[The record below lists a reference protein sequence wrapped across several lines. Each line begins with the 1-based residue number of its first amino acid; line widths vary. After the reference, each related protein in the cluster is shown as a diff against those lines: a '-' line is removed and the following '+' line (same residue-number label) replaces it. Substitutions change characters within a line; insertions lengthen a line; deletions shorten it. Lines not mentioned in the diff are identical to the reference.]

1 MPWYPYRQAISEVVI
16 GDGVTGIGDY
26 AFYGC
31 NITNLTIGNDVVR
44 IGKSA
49 FSYIGDE
56 EAAGTRI
63 LGYGKCGDK
72 VIWVLYESGLL
83 KISGTGAM
91 TSHPWDGA
99 RAKYVQ
105 KVVIESGVT
114 SICDSA
120 FKDCIFLTNISMSN
134 KLISIGARAF
144 YRCSSLR
151 TISIPNV
158 SSIGQETFFGC
169 ESLTSVSIPTSVSSI
184 GNSAFS
190 GCTNLASVSLDGNN
204 LRTIGAN
211 AFNGCSKLNNI
222 TIPNGVTTLGN
233 QAFSQCGSLSITIPD
248 SVTSIGNDVFSKT
261 TPTITVPLCGSVAHQ
276 YALTNNYS
284 VSFDAHRSIVNDDA
298 VEPTCTQ
305 TGLTAGSHCESC
317 GEVFTAQDVID
328 ALGHAWG
335 EVTYIW
341 AEDNSTVTASH
352 TCSRDAEHVETET
365 VGVTGEITR
374 PATCTEMGET
384 TYSSLAFENAAFTTQ
399 SKTEEDVAAL
409 GHDWGEAIY
418 TWAEDNSTVTAAR
431 ICSRDDSHVE
441 TETVTAVSELTKQP
455 TCTEPGETTYSVE
468 FTNVAFTAQTRTV
481 ADTNA
486 LGHAWGEA
494 TYTWAEDNSTVTA
507 KRICANDT
515 AHEETETVGVTE
527 EITLAPDCEN
537 DGTKK
542 IISADFTNE
551 AFEVQE
557 KEGIVIP
564 ALGHDWSEVTYTWAE
579 DNSTVTAARACS
591 RCDKEETETVTAT
604 SEVTNQPTCTE
615 PGETTYSAAF
625 TNAAFTAQ
633 TRTVADIDALGHAW
647 GEATYTWAEDFSTV
661 TAKRICANDTAHEE
675 TETVNTVET
684 QKQAPTCTEAGLS
697 DFVTEAFENAAFA
710 VQTRTDAAVPALGH
724 AEVIDAAVP
733 ATCTEPGLTE
743 GKHCSRCNEV
753 LVAQEETP
761 ATGHSAV
768 TVPAVAPTCTQ
779 TGLTRGSRCEV
790 CGLWFV
796 EQQTVPATGHKPV
809 TMPAKEATCTATGLT
824 EGEKCSVCG
833 DILTAQKVIPMKD
846 HVIVTDPAVEPTCTA
861 DGKTDGAHC
870 SVCGTVFLPQE
881 PVPAKGHTP
890 VTDPAVAPT
899 YTSTGLTEGSHCS
912 VCGAVLVKQQVIP
925 MLVQDDPVVT
935 AIDATAFP
943 DKIFR
948 AYVSDKLDLD
958 KNGSLTESEIAA
970 VKTLDLHV
978 DKKKDPNAKEIEK
991 LKGIELFTALETLD
1005 VSNNKLSELDVSK
1018 LVNLK
1023 TLKADNN
1030 KLTSLDLS
1038 KNAKL
1043 TTFSCAG
1050 NAYTVKVKAGVV
1062 DLSAFRGFD
1071 VSKASAFSTGKVSGT
1086 TLTVLKPGDVTYT
1099 YDCGRSFKAAFT
1111 LKVTADPVDVT
1122 KVTTKKAKY
1131 PYTGKEIEPVL
1142 TVTAAVD
1149 GKEITLDKTQY
1160 EVEYTDNVKA
1170 GEATVKVTGTGFFQG
1185 SVETTFE
1192 ITKVKLASA
1201 KLKYTSAEYT
1211 GKALKPT
1218 ATVKAKVGGKT
1229 VTLKSGTDYT
1239 LTYKNNVKAGT
1250 ATVTIKGKGN
1260 FTGTLTKIFT
1270 ITGAPITSAKVKNAS
1285 LPYNGK
1291 AKTPILIVKGRVG
1304 TKTVTLV
1311 KNRDYTAEYSNNKN
1325 VGTATVT
1332 VKGKG
1337 NFSGTVT
1344 CTFKI
1349 NPLKLHTGK
1358 ATLSDTTLK
1367 YTGKALKPKVTVT
1380 VKVGTKTVT
1389 LTQGTDFTVK
1399 YANNKKPGTATVT
1412 ITGKGNFTGTVTLNF
1427 TITKKK

>member
-1 MPWYPYRQAISEVVI
+1 MRKHCLCLLIILSILIISSACYADTVTNGTCGNGLSWSLTDSGQLTVSGTGDMTDYNSQSDVPWYPYRQAISEVVI

-317 GEVFTAQDVID
+317 GEVFTAQDMID

-507 KRICANDT
+507 KRICANDNRENRP
-515 AHEETETVGVTE
+515 HERWS
-527 EITLAPDCEN
+527 CE
-537 DGTKK
+537 
-542 IISADFTNE
+542 FR
-551 AFEVQE
+551 
-557 KEGIVIP
+557 
-564 ALGHDWSEVTYTWAE
+564 L
-579 DNSTVTAARACS
+579 
-591 RCDKEETETVTAT
+591 
-604 SEVTNQPTCTE
+604 
-615 PGETTYSAAF
+615 
-625 TNAAFTAQ
+625 
-633 TRTVADIDALGHAW
+633 
-647 GEATYTWAEDFSTV
+647 
-661 TAKRICANDTAHEE
+661 
-675 TETVNTVET
+675 
-684 QKQAPTCTEAGLS
+684 
-697 DFVTEAFENAAFA
+697 
-710 VQTRTDAAVPALGH
+710 
-724 AEVIDAAVP
+724 
-733 ATCTEPGLTE
+733 
-743 GKHCSRCNEV
+743 
-753 LVAQEETP
+753 
-761 ATGHSAV
+761 
-768 TVPAVAPTCTQ
+768 
-779 TGLTRGSRCEV
+779 
-790 CGLWFV
+790 
-796 EQQTVPATGHKPV
+796 
-809 TMPAKEATCTATGLT
+809 
-824 EGEKCSVCG
+824 
-833 DILTAQKVIPMKD
+833 
-846 HVIVTDPAVEPTCTA
+846 
-861 DGKTDGAHC
+861 
-870 SVCGTVFLPQE
+870 
-881 PVPAKGHTP
+881 
-890 VTDPAVAPT
+890 
-899 YTSTGLTEGSHCS
+899 SHC
-912 VCGAVLVKQQVIP
+912 L
-925 MLVQDDPVVT
+925 L
-935 AIDATAFP
+935 
-943 DKIFR
+943 R
-948 AYVSDKLDLD
+948 
-958 KNGSLTESEIAA
+958 
-970 VKTLDLHV
+970 
-978 DKKKDPNAKEIEK
+978 
-991 LKGIELFTALETLD
+991 
-1005 VSNNKLSELDVSK
+1005 
-1018 LVNLK
+1018 
-1023 TLKADNN
+1023 
-1030 KLTSLDLS
+1030 
-1038 KNAKL
+1038 
-1043 TTFSCAG
+1043 
-1050 NAYTVKVKAGVV
+1050 
-1062 DLSAFRGFD
+1062 
-1071 VSKASAFSTGKVSGT
+1071 
-1086 TLTVLKPGDVTYT
+1086 
-1099 YDCGRSFKAAFT
+1099 
-1111 LKVTADPVDVT
+1111 
-1122 KVTTKKAKY
+1122 
-1131 PYTGKEIEPVL
+1131 
-1142 TVTAAVD
+1142 
-1149 GKEITLDKTQY
+1149 
-1160 EVEYTDNVKA
+1160 
-1170 GEATVKVTGTGFFQG
+1170 
-1185 SVETTFE
+1185 
-1192 ITKVKLASA
+1192 
-1201 KLKYTSAEYT
+1201 
-1211 GKALKPT
+1211 
-1218 ATVKAKVGGKT
+1218 
-1229 VTLKSGTDYT
+1229 
-1239 LTYKNNVKAGT
+1239 
-1250 ATVTIKGKGN
+1250 
-1260 FTGTLTKIFT
+1260 
-1270 ITGAPITSAKVKNAS
+1270 
-1285 LPYNGK
+1285 
-1291 AKTPILIVKGRVG
+1291 
-1304 TKTVTLV
+1304 
-1311 KNRDYTAEYSNNKN
+1311 
-1325 VGTATVT
+1325 
-1332 VKGKG
+1332 
-1337 NFSGTVT
+1337 
-1344 CTFKI
+1344 
-1349 NPLKLHTGK
+1349 
-1358 ATLSDTTLK
+1358 
-1367 YTGKALKPKVTVT
+1367 PK
-1380 VKVGTKTVT
+1380 
-1389 LTQGTDFTVK
+1389 
-1399 YANNKKPGTATVT
+1399 
-1412 ITGKGNFTGTVTLNF
+1412 
-1427 TITKKK
+1427 